1 MENISDAGRILR
13 DIRGRIDR
21 AAQAV
26 GRSGGEVAL
35 MAVTKTVPAERVN
48 QFIDSGVSLIGE
60 NRVQEFLDKYDSY
73 HKEGL
78 KIAFIGHL
86 QRNKVKYIADKVDRI
101 ESVDSL
107 ALAEEISRRC
117 AAIGRRMDIL
127 LEVNI
132 GGEASKSGISPEELS
147 ALAAQAVGS
156 PHVRLRGLMAI
167 PPVAAGPDGNRPFFT
182 KMRQLYVD
190 IRSQMDDNKT
200 RFDCLSMGMSGD
212 FEDAVREGATLVRV
226 GTALFGPRPPM
237 HKG

>member
-1 MENISDAGRILR
+1 MENISDAARILR

-21 AAQAV
+21 AAQAA

-107 ALAEEISRRC
+107 ALAEEIGRRC

-132 GGEASKSGISPEELS
+132 GGEASKSGFAKEELEGVLPQIA
-147 ALAAQAVGS
+147 ALPGGAHRRADGH
-156 PHVRLRGLMAI
+156 PPRRRGR
-167 PPVAAGPDGNRPFFT
+167 GRRPLF
-182 KMRQLYVD
+182 
-190 IRSQMDDNKT
+190 
-200 RFDCLSMGMSGD
+200 SGD
-212 FEDAVREGATLVRV
+212 GETIY
-226 GTALFGPRPPM
+226 
-237 HKG
+237 

>member
-1 MENISDAGRILR
+1 MENISDPARVLR

-21 AAQAV
+21 AARAA
-26 GRSGGEVAL
+26 GRSGDEVAL

-48 QFIDSGVSLIGE
+48 QFIDSGISLIGE

-132 GGEASKSGISPEELS
+132 GGEASKSGFAKGELEGVLPQIA
-147 ALAAQAVGS
+147 ALPG
-156 PHVRLRGLMAI
+156 VRITGLMAI
-167 PPVAAGPDGNRPFFT
+167 PPAAEGDGAAPYFREMEKLFI
-182 KMRQLYVD
+182 D
-190 IRSQMDDNKT
+190 IKHERLDNVFMET
-200 RFDCLSMGMSGD
+200 LSLGMSGD
-212 FEDAVREGATLVRV
+212 FETAVSCGSTQVRL
-226 GTALFGPRPPM
+226 GSILFGERQSQI
-237 HKG
+237 

>member
-1 MENISDAGRILR
+1 MDVSQQVQRVMERIRQAALAAGREPGEITLCAATKVQT
-13 DIRGRIDR
+13 DETIR
-21 AAQAV
+21 AAIAAGV
-26 GRSGGEVAL
+26 
-35 MAVTKTVPAERVN
+35 RVC
-48 QFIDSGVSLIGE
+48 GE
-60 NRVQEFLDKYDSY
+60 NRVQELVAHLAADAYAGAEQV
-73 HKEGL
+73 H
-78 KIAFIGHL
+78 FIGHL
-86 QRNKVKYIADKVDRI
+86 QTNKVRQVVGRVELI
-101 ESVDSL
+101 ESVGSEHL
-107 ALAEEISRRC
+107 LEAIEAQ
-117 AAIGRRMDIL
+117 AAKLELVQDIL

-200 RFDCLSMGMSGD
+200 SFDCLSMGMSGD